1 MFTIIPEINKNPK
14 KKKNAKN
21 EMTLNVLYFCFY
33 RGADLR
39 MLVLKD
45 LYCSLVTSETYL
57 SE

>member
-1 MFTIIPEINKNPK
+1 
-14 KKKNAKN
+14 
-21 EMTLNVLYFCFY
+21 MTLNVLYFCFY
-33 RGADLR
+33 RGAVLR

>member
-1 MFTIIPEINKNPK
+1 
-14 KKKNAKN
+14 
-21 EMTLNVLYFCFY
+21 MTLNVLYFCFY
-33 RGADLR
+33 RGADLH